1 MIASGPLLT
10 VASVSNSLLEMLLA
24 AWAHVYLVA
33 PGVALACALALAIPV
48 LAVGAWLLR
57 LVTSGRPRKEHA
69 PDGSEVDETLPAAA
83 WVRPDGASPFELKTS
98 KSLIV
103 VGRDRDAD
111 LVLDDKTVAAHH
123 AAIER
128 TPDNE
133 YWIVDL
139 TGPEGPGVSV
149 NNHRV
154 ARLRLTGGERITL
167 GSHRLT
173 FESRPY

>member
-1 MIASGPLLT
+1 MLVFGPLLI
-10 VASVSNSLLEMLLA
+10 AGSLLA
-24 AWAHVYLVA
+24 AWDHAYRVA
-33 PGVALACALALAIPV
+33 PGMAIACALALAIPV
-48 LAVGAWLLR
+48 LAAGAWLTR
-57 LVTSGRPRKEHA
+57 SVMTGIARRAHRRA
-69 PDGSEVDETLPAAA
+69 PISSAPNEMIPATA

-98 KSLIV
+98 KTLIV
-103 VGRDRDAD
+103 VGRDLDAD
-111 LVLDDKTVAAHH
+111 LVLDDNTVAAHH

-167 GSHRLT
+167 GAQRLT
-173 FESRPY
+173 FESRLH